1 MEKKLILITSG
12 KGPEECERVVAKVAE
27 KVLKQAKN
35 EKIEISILESVKG
48 NLPNTFLSISLLIQ
62 GENISSFCKP
72 WEGSI
77 LWISKSPFRK
87 MHKRKNWFV
96 GVSILDVNKELLI
109 NEKDISFTTSRSG
122 GPGGQNVNK
131 VETAVRATHKP
142 TGISIV
148 ATDARTQ
155 LQNKKLA
162 LERIKEKIM
171 QEELK
176 NLKQKVQEKW
186 MKHNELERGNAV
198 MRFEKKL

>member
-1 MEKKLILITSG
+1 MDKKIILITSG

-27 KVLKQAKN
+27 KMLKQAKN
-35 EKIEISILESVKG
+35 EKIDISILESVKG
-48 NLPNTFLSISLLIQ
+48 VLPNTFLSISLLIQ
-62 GENISSFCKP
+62 GENISSFCKI

-96 GVSILDVNKELLI
+96 SVSILDINKELQI

-155 LQNKKLA
+155 LKNKKLA
-162 LERIKEKIM
+162 LERIKDKIM

-176 NLKQKVQEKW
+176 QLKQKLQEKW
-186 MKHNELERGNAV
+186 MKHNELEIGNAV
-198 MRFEKKL
+198 VTFNENL

>member
-1 MEKKLILITSG
+1 MDKKIILITSG
-12 KGPEECERVVAKVAE
+12 KGSEECERVVAKVT
-27 KVLKQAKN
+27 
-35 EKIEISILESVKG
+35 EKIMKLAKKENFEISILECVKG
-48 NLPNTFLSISLLIQ
+48 NLPNTFLSISLLVQ
-62 GENISSFCKP
+62 GKNCELFCKQ

-77 LWISKSPFRK
+77 LWISQSPFRK
-87 MHKRKNWFV
+87 MHKRKNWFI
-96 GVSILDVNKELLI
+96 GISIFDVMNELQI

-176 NLKQKVQEKW
+176 QLKQKVQEKW

-198 MRFEKKL
+198 MRFEEKL

>member
-1 MEKKLILITSG
+1 MDKKIILITSG

-62 GENISSFCKP
+62 GENISSFCAQ

-96 GVSILDVNKELLI
+96 GVSILDVNKELQI

-162 LERIKEKIM
+162 LERIKDKIM
-171 QEELK
+171 QEELRQ
-176 NLKQKVQEKW
+176 LKQKVQEKW

-198 MRFEKKL
+198 MTFEEKL

>member
-1 MEKKLILITSG
+1 MDKKIILITSG
-12 KGPEECERVVAKVAE
+12 TGPEECERVVARVAE
-27 KVLKQAKN
+27 KLLKQAQY
-35 EKIEISILESVKG
+35 EKIEISMLESMKG
-48 NLPNTFLSISLLIQ
+48 ILPNTFLSISLLIQ
-62 GENISSFCKP
+62 GENIQTFCKQ

-77 LWISKSPFRK
+77 MWISKSPFRK

-96 GVSILDVNKELLI
+96 GISILDVNKELQI
-109 NEKDISFTTSRSG
+109 NEKDIAFTTSRSG

-148 ATDARTQ
+148 ATDSRTQ

-176 NLKQKVQEKW
+176 LLKQKVQEKW
-186 MKHNELERGNAV
+186 MKHLQLERGNAV
-198 MRFEKKL
+198 MTFEAKL

>member
-1 MEKKLILITSG
+1 MDKKIILITSG

-48 NLPNTFLSISLLIQ
+48 ILPNTFLSISLLIE
-62 GENISSFCKP
+62 GENINPFCKQ

-87 MHKRKNWFV
+87 MHKRKNWFI
-96 GVSILDVNKELLI
+96 GISIFDVMNELQI
-109 NEKDISFTTSRSG
+109 NEKDIAFTTTRSG

-131 VETAVRATHKP
+131 VETAVRATHK
-142 TGISIV
+142 TTSISVV
-148 ATDARTQ
+148 ASDARTQ
-155 LQNKKLA
+155 LQNKQFA

-171 QEELK
+171 QENLK
-176 NLKQKVQEKW
+176 QIKQKVQEKW
-186 MKHNELERGNAV
+186 MKHNELERGNEV
-198 MRFEKKL
+198 MKFEEKL

>member
-1 MEKKLILITSG
+1 MDKKIILITSG
-12 KGPEECERVVAKVAE
+12 TGPEECERVVARVAE
-27 KVLKQAKN
+27 KLLKQAKN
-35 EKIEISILESVKG
+35 EKIEISMLESMKG
-48 NLPNTFLSISLLIQ
+48 TLPNTFLSISLLIQ
-62 GENISSFCKP
+62 GENIHTFCKQ

-77 LWISKSPFRK
+77 MWISKSPFRK

-96 GVSILDVNKELLI
+96 GISILDVNKELQI
-109 NEKDISFTTSRSG
+109 NEKDIAFTTSRSG

-148 ATDARTQ
+148 ATDSRTQ

-176 NLKQKVQEKW
+176 LLKQKVQEKW
-186 MKHNELERGNAV
+186 MKHLQLERGNAV
-198 MRFEKKL
+198 MTFEAKL

>member
-1 MEKKLILITSG
+1 MDKKIILITSG

-27 KVLKQAKN
+27 KVLKQAKY

-48 NLPNTFLSISLLIQ
+48 ILPNTFLSISLLIH
-62 GENISSFCKP
+62 GENISSFCNQ

-96 GVSILDVNKELLI
+96 GVSILDVNKELNI
-109 NEKDISFTTSRSG
+109 NDKDISFTTSRSG

-142 TGISIV
+142 SGISIV

-162 LERIKEKIM
+162 LDRIKEKIIR
-171 QEELK
+171 EELK
-176 NLKQKVQEKW
+176 QLKQKVQEKW

-198 MRFEKKL
+198 MTFEEKL